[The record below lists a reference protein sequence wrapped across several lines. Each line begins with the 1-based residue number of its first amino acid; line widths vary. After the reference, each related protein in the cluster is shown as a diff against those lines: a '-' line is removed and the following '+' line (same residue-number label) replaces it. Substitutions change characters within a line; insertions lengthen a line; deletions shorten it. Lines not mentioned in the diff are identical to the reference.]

1 MKEGELREHLQ
12 GYYDEGVER
21 DRLAQG
27 RGLLEW
33 ARSTE
38 VILRHLPAPP
48 AVVADIGGGP
58 GRYALWLAELGYRV
72 EHRDLMPL
80 HVQQLRDEA
89 TGIEGLHTAVC
100 DARDL
105 DLDDASVDAVLL
117 LGPLYHLRERTDRI
131 RALTDARRVVR
142 PDGPV
147 FVAAVR
153 AGLRGSSTCV
163 SNCIWIIRSFPSS
176 PRSVERTGWLP
187 PLTPASWTGYSHRPH
202 QLRAELRDAGLA
214 VADLVSVDGPAFLL
228 ADLAARWDDPV
239 ERAAII
245 DAARAFERVPEL
257 LGMGPHLLA
266 TARPQ

>member
-1 MKEGELREHLQ
+1 MTEAELREHLR
-12 GYYDEGVER
+12 GYYDEGLEH
-21 DRLAQG
+21 DRLSQD

-38 VILRHLPAPP
+38 IVLRHLPAPP
-48 AVVADIGGGP
+48 AVAADIGGGP

-89 TGIEGLHTAVC
+89 AGIEGLHTAVC

-105 DLDDASVDAVLL
+105 DLGDASVDAVLL
-117 LGPLYHLRERTDRI
+117 LGPLYHLRERADRI
-131 RALTDARRVVR
+131 RALTEARRVVR
-142 PDGPV
+142 PGGPV
-147 FVAAVR
+147 FVAAVSR
-153 AGLRGSSTCV
+153 WVTRILGLRHRLYLDHPQLAELTSYA
-163 SNCIWIIRSFPSS
+163 
-176 PRSVERTGWLP
+176 ERTGWLP
-187 PLTPASWTGYSHRPH
+187 HLTPTSWTGYSHRPH

-228 ADLAARWDDPV
+228 ADLDARWNDPV
-239 ERAAII
+239 ERAAIL

-266 TARPQ
+266 TARPR